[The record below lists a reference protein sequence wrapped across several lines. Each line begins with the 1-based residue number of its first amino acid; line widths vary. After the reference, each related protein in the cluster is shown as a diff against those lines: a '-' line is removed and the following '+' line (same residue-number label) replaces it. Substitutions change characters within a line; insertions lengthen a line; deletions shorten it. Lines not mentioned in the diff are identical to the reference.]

1 MAAPNGAPTPLGV
14 ELQPML
20 AGPRSSADA
29 AAATGWAVVDPPLA
43 PPARGGG
50 WDTPLVRSAVKN
62 LSLILLWYAFSTCLS
77 LYNRTLLG
85 HGHGVQGKGAFPAPL
100 LMTALQFCVQ
110 IVLARLALAAGVE
123 RPPPGAPRPPP
134 LSWHGWVTQ
143 VVPNGVCTGLDI
155 GLSNFSLSLITLS
168 FYTMCKSTTP
178 LFLLLF
184 AFIWGLEK

>member
-1 MAAPNGAPTPLGV
+1 MPAPNGAPAPPGV

-29 AAATGWAVVDPPLA
+29 AAGATGWAVVDPPLA

-110 IVLARLALAAGVE
+110 IALARLALAVGVE

-134 LSWHGWVTQ
+134 CPGTGGRPRSCPTACARGW
-143 VVPNGVCTGLDI
+143 
-155 GLSNFSLSLITLS
+155 TL
-168 FYTMCKSTTP
+168 
-178 LFLLLF
+178 
-184 AFIWGLEK
+184 G